1 MLEFQQ
7 TTKHFQTALF
17 NLIFSSHHKAF
28 KVAVDMS
35 ADQQALCADV
45 MSDLNFSVFI

>member
-7 TTKHFQTALF
+7 TTNHFQTILF
-17 NLIFSSHHKAF
+17 YLIFSSHHKAF
-28 KVAVDMS
+28 KVAVGMS

-45 MSDLNFSVFI
+45 MSDFNFSIFI